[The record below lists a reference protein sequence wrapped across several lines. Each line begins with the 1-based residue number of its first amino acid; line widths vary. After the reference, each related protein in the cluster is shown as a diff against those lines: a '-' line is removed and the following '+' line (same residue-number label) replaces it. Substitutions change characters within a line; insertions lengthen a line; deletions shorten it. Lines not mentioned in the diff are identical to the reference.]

1 MATDTG
7 LSARLRSA
15 QEYREGAIAR
25 TIEEETAK
33 LPSDTFLWSAL
44 GIVGLSLGLFSAGR
58 KADAMFV
65 GQLATPILA
74 LGIYTKLVKVGGSD
88 HLSD

>member
-1 MATDTG
+1 MATDMT
-7 LSARLRSA
+7 LSTRLKQA
-15 QEYREGAIAR
+15 QEHREGPIAR

-33 LPSDTFLWSAL
+33 LPSDTFLWGAL
-44 GIVGLSLGLFSAGR
+44 GTLALALGLFNAGR

-74 LGIYTKLVKVGGSD
+74 LGIYNKLVKVAGSD
-88 HLSD
+88 QVSP